1 LEDLEKQ
8 STRKKLDAFAI
19 WSLVIGLVLGVAG
32 VVFNQLLVLLPA
44 VYLLCVGIGIVLYD
58 LVKR

>member
-8 STRKKLDAFAI
+8 STRKKLDMFAV

-32 VVFNQLLVLLPA
+32 VVFNQLLILLPA
-44 VYLLCVGIGIVLYD
+44 VYLICVGVGIVLYD